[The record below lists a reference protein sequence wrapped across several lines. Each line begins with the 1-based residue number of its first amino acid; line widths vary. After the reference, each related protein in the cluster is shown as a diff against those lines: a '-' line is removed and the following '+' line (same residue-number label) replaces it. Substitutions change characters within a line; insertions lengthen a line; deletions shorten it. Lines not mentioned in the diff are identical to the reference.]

1 MIEYQTI
8 PERRESGL
16 ASHLV
21 PLKGGQWAL
30 WRTLAVRGAGFPAID
45 VLRLGDATCGVAA
58 DCVVAAEAELK
69 RIRSAILENL
79 ESDRKRAE
87 RKERRALEKTKR
99 RIEQGQLPELTETQT
114 GHLWAADLLA
124 ASHRLELLTQE
135 FHSAFSLTL
144 NKTSRA
150 IREIASDERF
160 QEAVIWQ
167 NRAAW
172 HRATEYLSR
181 KDADIVDQEFCARTS
196 RSRAHEELI
205 ANYVQRYCVKNDSIG
220 FFGPVGW
227 ATLTLDGDAV
237 AVRPGPALVDKRC
250 VFLESW
256 SIETLAATLAQNEL
270 LKPWLAPRQ
279 MPFVLHQ
286 QRTVFLPGGSSFT
299 ISDQEATLLEACNGE
314 DPAWELAA
322 QLLRPPDSPFKSED
336 EVYQGL
342 ESLAARGLIAWT
354 LEVPLDTHGERNLR
368 ELINRIGDESL
379 RQAALNA
386 VSEMDV
392 SRQAVA
398 DAAGDPKAL
407 DHALNNLDETFIRL
421 TGGAATRAAGQTYGG
436 RTLIY
441 EDCR

>member
-79 ESDRKRAE
+79 ESDLKRAE

-114 GHLWAADLLA
+114 GQAWAADLLA

-172 HRATEYLSR
+172 HRASEYLSR
-181 KDADIVDQEFCARTS
+181 KDADIV
-196 RSRAHEELI
+196 
-205 ANYVQRYCVKNDSIG
+205 
-220 FFGPVGW
+220 
-227 ATLTLDGDAV
+227 
-237 AVRPGPALVDKRC
+237 
-250 VFLESW
+250 
-256 SIETLAATLAQNEL
+256 
-270 LKPWLAPRQ
+270 
-279 MPFVLHQ
+279 
-286 QRTVFLPGGSSFT
+286 
-299 ISDQEATLLEACNGE
+299 
-314 DPAWELAA
+314 
-322 QLLRPPDSPFKSED
+322 
-336 EVYQGL
+336 
-342 ESLAARGLIAWT
+342 
-354 LEVPLDTHGERNLR
+354 
-368 ELINRIGDESL
+368 
-379 RQAALNA
+379 
-386 VSEMDV
+386 
-392 SRQAVA
+392 
-398 DAAGDPKAL
+398 
-407 DHALNNLDETFIRL
+407 
-421 TGGAATRAAGQTYGG
+421 
-436 RTLIY
+436 
-441 EDCR
+441 